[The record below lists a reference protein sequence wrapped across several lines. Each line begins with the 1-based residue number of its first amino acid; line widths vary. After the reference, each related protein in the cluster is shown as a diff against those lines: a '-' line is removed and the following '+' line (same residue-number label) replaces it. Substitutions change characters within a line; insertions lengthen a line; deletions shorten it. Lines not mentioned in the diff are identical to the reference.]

1 MKKILLIGILGFIIS
16 SFTITASSQ
25 TLYED
30 DFSTPDG
37 WKFSKNITSGTNNSE
52 YYDSRTHT
60 TVSFSDGTMKV
71 GGDFFAHKF
80 FPETYTTGVL
90 EANFK
95 MKRNGNFATVA
106 FVGKAR
112 YVTSA
117 LYIDEAGVVN
127 ANHQYGQANENGFK
141 LADIIITLHHGK

>member
-30 DFSTPDG
+30 DFSTPEG
-37 WKFSKNITSGTNNSE
+37 WKFSKSISTGERNAKV
-52 YYDSRTHT
+52 YDSSIHT

-106 FVGKAR
+106 FV
-112 YVTSA
+112 
-117 LYIDEAGVVN
+117 
-127 ANHQYGQANENGFK
+127 
-141 LADIIITLHHGK
+141 

>member
-1 MKKILLIGILGFIIS
+1 MKKILLIGILGLIIS

-25 TLYED
+25 TLFEH

-37 WKFSKNITSGTNNSE
+37 WKFTKNITSGTNNSE
-52 YYDSRTHT
+52 VYDSSIHT

-80 FPETYTTGVL
+80 VPETYTTGVL

-95 MKRNGNFATVA
+95 MKPTTLKFAKESINTAIKRTEINLLNIFISDNF
-106 FVGKAR
+106 
-112 YVTSA
+112 S
-117 LYIDEAGVVN
+117 
-127 ANHQYGQANENGFK
+127 
-141 LADIIITLHHGK
+141 